1 MARSRN
7 KQRRQQRL
15 RQVDDTFGEGVDA
28 PGGPGPDGTT
38 PEWDADTAAEDELG
52 AAFESL
58 FDDGPADTDAD
69 EEDVFQTLEDL
80 LGGEDSTPGADQE
93 RSEADGA
100 FIARALE
107 PERPRK
113 TAAVAPLM
121 LTQASSSVGAEAANK
136 NPAAGASVAD
146 GAGASGKPST
156 GRALAKIPKTGP
168 SGDASAADDT
178 FWDDDFLSDG
188 PSGSMED
195 DWQDDWSADS
205 DGDWPDDST
214 TPPRTPPAGP
224 VDLALKSDLEMLL
237 APSAEAPA
245 PKPSAAMA
253 TARSTAAVPTGKA
266 TGKIPDHLAPVV
278 AAPASL
284 PDKAPQNRS
293 VQTAPRNQDLDRAIE
308 RAGITPRRKTRVWA
322 WIVWLAILL
331 GLTYVAFLPYQYEVG
346 GEFTIQSNQQT
357 QVRART
363 TGEIIELNVSEG
375 DWVEKD
381 QVLAVL
387 SNWDEER
394 DVAVRRADLNALKAN
409 LETLK
414 SGAKPEEIALAEEQ
428 VRIAEVQVSI
438 AQEDLDRREKLF
450 ESGTISA
457 TARDDSANAL
467 SVAQAGLEA
476 ARASLA
482 LVRTGARE
490 SEIDALE
497 AAIERGQEEL
507 EFSELT
513 YDQTFVRAVSDGQIV
528 SSLAEVPVGAFL
540 AEGALFA
547 VLEENRFVKAQIE
560 VPESEITEVE
570 IGAVAELRL
579 WSSADVSLEGVVE
592 RIAPVAEER
601 EFGQVVRV
609 IVSLPNP
616 DGLLTSNITGYGKIY
631 AREAPVWEVFTRMIF
646 RFFRIEL
653 WSWIP

>member
-1 MARSRN
+1 MNAI
-7 KQRRQQRL
+7 
-15 RQVDDTFGEGVDA
+15 D
-28 PGGPGPDGTT
+28 
-38 PEWDADTAAEDELG
+38 WDVDTAGDDDIG
-52 AAFESL
+52 AAFEAL
-58 FDDGPADTDAD
+58 FEDDTTETEADEDDMFPGVEDVLGGDDGAPVSGQKRS
-69 EEDVFQTLEDL
+69 EEDD
-80 LGGEDSTPGADQE
+80 
-93 RSEADGA
+93 A
-100 FIARALE
+100 FLAKALE
-107 PERPRK
+107 PANPPRPAVLPKPPLTLAAASAPPPANTPKAQSETASVSQFASIR
-113 TAAVAPLM
+113 TAASDTAAHKPLE
-121 LTQASSSVGAEAANK
+121 AS
-136 NPAAGASVAD
+136 
-146 GAGASGKPST
+146 PSN
-156 GRALAKIPKTGP
+156 RALARIPRQTPPEDSDNIAMDDGFWGDDLLADGP
-168 SGDASAADDT
+168 PEGMDDEWQDEWSSEGDADWT
-178 FWDDDFLSDG
+178 SDG
-188 PSGSMED
+188 PPPP
-195 DWQDDWSADS
+195 SA
-205 DGDWPDDST
+205 
-214 TPPRTPPAGP
+214 PPADP
-224 VDLALKSDLEMLL
+224 LDPKLKSDLEMLL
-237 APSAEAPA
+237 APSPETSK
-245 PKPSAAMA
+245 PKPDQSSAVAKPI
-253 TARSTAAVPTGKA
+253 VPKVP
-266 TGKIPDHLAPVV
+266 GKIPDHLAPVPAPP
-278 AAPASL
+278 AAPVPEKVKGKREIQS
-284 PDKAPQNRS
+284 APK
-293 VQTAPRNQDLDRAIE
+293 NQELDRALE
-308 RAGITPRRKTRVWA
+308 RAGISPRRKTRVWA

-394 DVAVRRADLNALKAN
+394 DVAVRRADLEALKAN

-414 SGAKPEEIALAEEQ
+414 TGAKPEEIALAEEQ
-428 VRIAEVQVSI
+428 VSIAEVQVGI
-438 AQEDLDRREKLF
+438 AREDLDRKEKLF
-450 ESGTISA
+450 ESETISA
-457 TARDDSANAL
+457 ASRDDSANAL
-467 SVAQAGLEA
+467 AVAQAGLEA

-482 LVRTGARE
+482 LVRTGALS

-497 AAIERGQEEL
+497 AAIKRGEEEL
-507 EFSELT
+507 AFSELT

-609 IVSLPNP
+609 VVRLPNP
-616 DGLLTSNITGYGKIY
+616 DGTLTSNITGYGKIY